1 MFLST
6 CHGWLQADEQVRAY
20 VSSSFKFNGITK
32 HMFDQ
37 KVHKPK
43 GTYWMATV
51 LFTKCVLAPYNAP
64 TVYKISY
71 KQLIVAQLG
80 TPQMS
85 VLRWH
90 FGSGHAETRATGP
103 LGREKPV
110 KLPET
115 WAWLTQKQE
124 KYGQVFYASGTSS
137 TFGSA
142 ACKINIETW
151 DIQNC

>member
-37 KVHKPK
+37 KLHKPN

-110 KLPET
+110 KFPET
-115 WAWLTQKQE
+115 WAWQKNRKSME
-124 KYGQVFYASGTSS
+124 KYFMLQAHHQRLSI
-137 TFGSA
+137 A
-142 ACKINIETW
+142 PCKINIETW